1 MKGVDLM
8 PKTISCPLC
17 DGRLEPVRL
26 RCTSCEATVQG
37 KLPVSGLA
45 LLAAEQQ
52 QFVEAFLVARGNIKE
67 VERELGIS
75 YPTVRK
81 RLDEVVLALGHTPMA
96 RRRDLEEI
104 LDAIDCGELS
114 PQEGIAAMKS
124 LRDS

>member
-1 MKGVDLM
+1 M

-26 RCTSCEATVQG
+26 RCTSCQATVQG

-45 LLAAEQQ
+45 LLATEQQ
-52 QFVEAFLVARGNIKE
+52 QFIEAFLVSRGNIKE

-81 RLDEVVLALGHTPMA
+81 KLDEVVQALGHAPLA
-96 RRRDLEEI
+96 HRRDREEI
-104 LDAIDCGELS
+104 LEAIERGEIS
-114 PQEGIAAMKS
+114 PQEGIAAMKT